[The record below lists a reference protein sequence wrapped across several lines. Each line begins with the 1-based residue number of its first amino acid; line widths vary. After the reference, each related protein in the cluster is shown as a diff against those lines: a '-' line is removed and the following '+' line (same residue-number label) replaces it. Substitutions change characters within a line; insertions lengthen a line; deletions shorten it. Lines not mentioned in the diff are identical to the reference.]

1 MRHKALSYAEAW
13 LDRLACSIPADRHIL
28 LLSGLPHPPS
38 VSLVSLVGLPG
49 RSQHTGLN
57 ILDLSI
63 QDTAYRTQ
71 HTGYIGT

>member
-13 LDRLACSIPADRHIL
+13 LDRAACSIPADRHIL

-38 VSLVSLVGLPG
+38 VSLVGLPG

-57 ILDLSI
+57 IQDFSI
-63 QDTAYRTQ
+63 QDSAYRTQ